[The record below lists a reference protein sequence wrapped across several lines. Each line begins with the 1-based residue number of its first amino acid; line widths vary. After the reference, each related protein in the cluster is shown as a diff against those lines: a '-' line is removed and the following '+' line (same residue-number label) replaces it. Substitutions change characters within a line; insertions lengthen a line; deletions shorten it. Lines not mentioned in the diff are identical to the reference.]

1 MFLTGGLSEI
11 YWKYNI
17 YSHRKSILIF
27 YEILKHHKG
36 GNMKNKIFYLIA
48 FLFVSINSFG
58 QVSHTVNFSLEHL
71 IMQNYTGADEAN
83 YTKVEYEG

>member
-1 MFLTGGLSEI
+1 
-11 YWKYNI
+11 
-17 YSHRKSILIF
+17 
-27 YEILKHHKG
+27 
-36 GNMKNKIFYLIA
+36 MKNKIFYLIA